1 MPNRRGESLTSAPS
15 YQEEAALLSQGY
27 SLVAGLDEA
36 GRGPLA
42 GPVVA
47 GVAVLP
53 PNLKGR
59 WVRLVRDSKQLT
71 PAQREYVLPYLQD
84 ASRALE
90 VGMSSAQE
98 VDDLGIVSATHLAM
112 KRALNSLALM
122 PQYLL
127 LDAFPLPWVGIPQKA
142 IVHGDALCLSIAAA
156 SIVAKV
162 TRDRIMERHDD
173 MYPSYGFARH
183 KGYATRE
190 HLRNLR
196 AHGPCQIH
204 RYSFAPVREWRAT
217 G

>member
-53 PNLKGR
+53 PNLKGQ

-71 PAQREYVLPYLQD
+71 PAQREYVLPYLKD
-84 ASRALE
+84 AARALE

-127 LDAFPLPWVGIPQKA
+127 LDAFPLPGVGIPQKA

-156 SIVAKV
+156 SVVAKV
-162 TRDRIMERHDD
+162 TRDRIMEGHDD
-173 MYPSYGFARH
+173 IYPSYGFARH

-196 AHGPCQIH
+196 VHGPCPMH
-204 RYSFAPVREWRAT
+204 RYSFAPVREWRAA

>member
-1 MPNRRGESLTSAPS
+1 MG
-15 YQEEAALLSQGY
+15 QGY
-27 SLVAGLDEA
+27 SLIAGLDEA

-53 PNLKGR
+53 PNLKGD
-59 WVRLVRDSKQLT
+59 WVKLVRDSKQLT

-84 ASRALE
+84 ASQALE

-98 VDDLGIVSATHLAM
+98 VDDLGIVSATNLAM

-127 LDAFPLPWVGIPQKA
+127 LDAFPLPGVGIPQKA

-156 SIVAKV
+156 SVLAKV
-162 TRDRIMERHDD
+162 TRDRIMEGHDD
-173 MYPSYGFARH
+173 KYPSYGFARH

-196 AHGPCQIH
+196 AHGPCPIH